1 MRLVIERE
9 GGFDVIED
17 SDAITKIDVQSYGVK
32 VEFKKRAGE
41 AWDSWDEVYPVKD
54 HAAACRLSA
63 AIAVRCGVLV
73 EALAEPPVMP
83 EWSRSSAVRV
93 GVVESVESNSEGG

>member
-1 MRLVIERE
+1 
-9 GGFDVIED
+9 
-17 SDAITKIDVQSYGVK
+17 
-32 VEFKKRAGE
+32 
-41 AWDSWDEVYPVKD
+41 VKD